1 MIFKIRLTF
10 FKMLERSLL
19 PLKKSMLKMKY
30 KLLFQMSFTV
40 MIKTLRQKLKKSTKS
55 WRIYVKLKEL
65 SSLIIIILM
74 VHVLIEANYT

>member
-1 MIFKIRLTF
+1 
-10 FKMLERSLL
+10 
-19 PLKKSMLKMKY
+19 MLKMKY
-30 KLLFQMSFTV
+30 KLLFQMSFTA

>member
-10 FKMLERSLL
+10 FKMLGRSLL

-30 KLLFQMSFTV
+30 KLLFQMSFTA

>member
-30 KLLFQMSFTV
+30 KLLFQMSFTA
-40 MIKTLRQKLKKSTKS
+40 MIKTLRQKLKKSTKN

>member
-30 KLLFQMSFTV
+30 KLLFQMSFTA

>member
-1 MIFKIRLTF
+1 
-10 FKMLERSLL
+10 MLERSLL
-19 PLKKSMLKMKY
+19 PLKKSMLKMKH
-30 KLLFQMSFTV
+30 KLLFQMSFTA

>member
-1 MIFKIRLTF
+1 
-10 FKMLERSLL
+10 MLEMSLL

-30 KLLFQMSFTV
+30 KLLFQMSFTA

>member
-19 PLKKSMLKMKY
+19 PLKKLMLKMKY